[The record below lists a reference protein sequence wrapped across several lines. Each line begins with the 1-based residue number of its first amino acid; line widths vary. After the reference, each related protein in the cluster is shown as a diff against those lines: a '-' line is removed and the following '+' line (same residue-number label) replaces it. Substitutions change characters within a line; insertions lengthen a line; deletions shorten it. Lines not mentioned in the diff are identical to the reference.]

1 MYMTDVYV
9 FINFINV
16 FYKWIV
22 KRYWIA
28 IEIALYKYCII
39 IIIIIITWQNC
50 AILMGKNEWILM

>member
-28 IEIALYKYCII
+28 IEIALYKYY
-39 IIIIIITWQNC
+39 IIIIITWQNC